1 MKRGFA
7 LILSIT
13 LVLSIFMSIFLVA
26 PVLASGPTA
35 YTLIQTGFTINPS
48 DPGVSIENG
57 SIIHHYMNGE
67 VEILNPSGIITMRA
81 KDSSSGLVLTPEGM
95 KKADDVYMIPNH
107 ANVAT
112 SSDGHVTKVFDKNNQ
127 LVLTIIDDRP
137 ISQINNNHTN
147 VSIPQGNGNIL
158 ETCYSTNVQQFLA
171 YFTVPTPPQNSN
183 DIDAYWSGIQDNSNS
198 LYFIQSCVMW
208 NNVIGGTWSI
218 ASCQTSGNGIL
229 MSNVVPVSQ
238 GQTICFE
245 QVYYNGSWEVIT
257 FDENSGLGSWA
268 NETGLGETN
277 DSIYTSLE
285 TYDIINGFA
294 YPGTNPTDMPG
305 SDLATSVTLFQ
316 SNGASAPISWAEIN
330 PYGIPLSTAQVTWDT
345 NAGSW
350 IYFNTHH

>member
-1 MKRGFA
+1 
-7 LILSIT
+7 
-13 LVLSIFMSIFLVA
+13 
-26 PVLASGPTA
+26 
-35 YTLIQTGFTINPS
+35 
-48 DPGVSIENG
+48 
-57 SIIHHYMNGE
+57 
-67 VEILNPSGIITMRA
+67 
-81 KDSSSGLVLTPEGM
+81 M

-218 ASCQTSGNGIL
+218 ASCQTSGKMAQL
-229 MSNVVPVSQ
+229 RVTSCQCPKVKQFVSNK
-238 GQTICFE
+238 F
-245 QVYYNGSWEVIT
+245 
-257 FDENSGLGSWA
+257 
-268 NETGLGETN
+268 
-277 DSIYTSLE
+277 
-285 TYDIINGFA
+285 IIMVHGR
-294 YPGTNPTDMPG
+294 
-305 SDLATSVTLFQ
+305 
-316 SNGASAPISWAEIN
+316 
-330 PYGIPLSTAQVTWDT
+330 
-345 NAGSW
+345 
-350 IYFNTHH
+350 